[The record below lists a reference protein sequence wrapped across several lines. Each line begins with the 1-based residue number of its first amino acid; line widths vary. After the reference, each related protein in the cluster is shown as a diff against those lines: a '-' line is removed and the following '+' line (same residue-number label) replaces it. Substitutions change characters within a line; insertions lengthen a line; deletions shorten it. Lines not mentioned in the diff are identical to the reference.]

1 MTDLERKAV
10 EYHLDFVTTPE
21 RIGVKFFTAQAV
33 LLNFG
38 NKILMSKYC
47 YTWKNETGYCAAV
60 YIFTTENHDCD
71 GTIELVKVS
80 DELFEDNGHAIEW
93 ALKQ

>member
-10 EYHLDFVTTPE
+10 EYHLDLLTTPE

-33 LLNFG
+33 LLDFG
-38 NKILMSKYC
+38 NKVLMSKYC
-47 YTWKNETGYCAAV
+47 YTWKNEIGYCGAI
-60 YIFTTENHDCD
+60 YRFITENHDCD

-80 DELFEDNGHAIEW
+80 DEFFEDNGHAIEW